1 MWYAKIVKIFMTA
14 IELLRICDKILKSM
28 SEIGLRIS
36 DWLEA
41 LGAGRKEIEH
51 ACNTILKENKGFTY
65 SNPDL
70 RMSLMCISRVTSIDQ
85 WFDSMT
91 HEVDHLQWEIMQ
103 YYDVDPG
110 TEDAAWLQGYIVRMI
125 IKAIAR

>member
-1 MWYAKIVKIFMTA
+1 MKKHYIDIVGKWAFVFA
-14 IELLRICDKILKSM
+14 YD
-28 SEIGLRIS
+28 IGEDDVDEMG

-41 LGAGRKEIEH
+41 LGAGRKEIER
-51 ACNTILKENKGFTY
+51 ACDVILRENKGFTY

-85 WFDSMT
+85 WFDSMS

-110 TEDAAWLQGYIVRMI
+110 TEEAAWLQGYIVRMI

>member
-1 MWYAKIVKIFMTA
+1 MQA
-14 IELLRICDKILKSM
+14 IELLKFCEKIFKSM
-28 SEIGLRIS
+28 SEIGVKTDDCRHIAMYDEYKQMES
-36 DWLEA
+36 
-41 LGAGRKEIEH
+41 
-51 ACNTILKENKGFTY
+51 KGFTY

-70 RMSLMCISRVTSIDQ
+70 RMSLMCISKVTSIDQ

-110 TEDAAWLQGYIVRMI
+110 TEEAAWLQGYLVRMI
-125 IKAIAR
+125 IKAIAK

>member
-1 MWYAKIVKIFMTA
+1 MKKHYIKIKDNDDVQRWAFVFA
-14 IELLRICDKILKSM
+14 YD
-28 SEIGLRIS
+28 IGEEDTEEMG

-51 ACNTILKENKGFTY
+51 ACDVILGKNKGFTY

-110 TEDAAWLQGYIVRMI
+110 TEEAAWLQGYIVRMI

>member
-1 MWYAKIVKIFMTA
+1 MKKHYIDIVGKWAFVFA
-14 IELLRICDKILKSM
+14 YD
-28 SEIGLRIS
+28 IGEEDTEEMG

-41 LGAGRKEIEH
+41 LGARRKEIEH
-51 ACNTILKENKGFTY
+51 ACDVILGKNKGFTY

-70 RMSLMCISRVTSIDQ
+70 RMSLMCVGRASSIDQ

-110 TEDAAWLQGYIVRMI
+110 TEEAAWLQGYIVRMI